1 VSESESPKGFK
12 VVDRRGGREPE
23 VPAIAEAPPKDEAPP
38 RDSEAVEARAGAT
51 LDFGTFLLSL
61 ASSAMIHLGDLP
73 HPEGG
78 TTERNLAQAK
88 QTIDL
93 MALMEE
99 KTKGNLTAEEARFLG
114 SALRDLRLRF
124 VEASRPP
131 V

>member
-23 VPAIAEAPPKDEAPP
+23 APAQPAAEAAAEGDAG
-38 RDSEAVEARAGAT
+38 DAEARAGGT
-51 LDFGTFLLSL
+51 LDFHTFLFSL

-78 TTERNLAQAK
+78 TTERNLPQAK

-93 MALMEE
+93 MALLEE

-114 SALRDLRLRF
+114 GALRDLRLRY
-124 VEASRPP
+124 VEASKS
-131 V
+131 